1 MALVKSCAELRH
13 LLVASTQITNRFFR
27 SLIAELII
35 GPIGQ
40 YALFPTCNG
49 KVNESFNS
57 DQIPGDGPMKTH
69 LIVLGTVLLSTALLF
84 GMEVG
89 ITALVLNF
97 S

>member
-1 MALVKSCAELRH
+1 MAQVPNGWVIH
-13 LLVASTQITNRFFR
+13 HRFFR

-40 YALFPTCNG
+40 NPLFPTCNG
-49 KVNESFNS
+49 ETHIESFNS
-57 DQIPGDGPMKTH
+57 DQTPGGGPMKTRF
-69 LIVLGTVLLSTALLF
+69 IVLGTVLLSAALLF
-84 GMEVG
+84 GMELG

>member
-1 MALVKSCAELRH
+1 MREL
-13 LLVASTQITNRFFR
+13 
-27 SLIAELII
+27 
-35 GPIGQ
+35 
-40 YALFPTCNG
+40 
-49 KVNESFNS
+49 FNS